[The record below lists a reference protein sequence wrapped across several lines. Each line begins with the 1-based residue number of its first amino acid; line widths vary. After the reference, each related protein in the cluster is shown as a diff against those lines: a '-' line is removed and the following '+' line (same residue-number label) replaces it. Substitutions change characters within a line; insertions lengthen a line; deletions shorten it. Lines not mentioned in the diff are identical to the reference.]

1 MKKVLVSLLVL
12 IILGL
17 GGFAGYKV
25 ISKKDVQTTSEP
37 TNVKQEKEV
46 ETIKLKN
53 DVETE
58 LNASPDK
65 VWEFSF
71 YKPLASSTVTSENIY
86 VLDQDGNKVDAGVQL
101 SGDQKTILV
110 NPPNGGY
117 TNGSYYE
124 IHFKNQIGYTTG
136 EKVDKPY
143 QLNFAIDRE
152 ETEEIKLNPE
162 LKIIDNKNIISA
174 SSTRVEISKNIN
186 ETVKVGDI
194 LVLKTS
200 NNPQG
205 QAVKVTSVDGGGS
218 KYTLAVEAPNFF
230 ELFDTL
236 NINKTYSL
244 TESNF
249 KPAPGVKSQ
258 AITSIEPNTQIA
270 ASNSPEKKYEYK
282 SKTFDMDVEKS
293 GIELEIEDLKLGKS
307 KAKLSGDL
315 NLYTPKVDVD
325 IDAKLT
331 GIKKV
336 EFVTT
341 AKTDA
346 HLLVTS
352 SSKGA
357 EKLTTK
363 ELVQEIQSSNKGK
376 GSFEKKLG
384 SFTIPLPTPG
394 LFIEGDV
401 VLQGQIDYKG
411 QIKYEVTFK
420 QTTKK
425 GVIYKNKKINKINSN
440 TGKLESEFTGVGTA
454 GFAVGPKMSF
464 SLTAFKIVGAGV
476 DTAVKAK
483 ADGKVVSGIMS
494 KNDLKFLCGSAEAK
508 LTGNGNLV
516 LGIDGFGKKRK
527 KLVDWKIAE
536 ATFLKKSFEFG
547 ECEKNISIKAN
558 PSQLQMKA
566 GETQNLK
573 VDEEYFDVKN
583 FETKKRSF
591 NTKGLK
597 VSFNQS
603 GVATVSKNKTS
614 LSVSTKEQPKA
625 KSATMS
631 LTVTKG
637 NLKGDKLAV
646 PILVTNYDEVQKQKE
661 KEEREKKEKEKQEA
675 SNQEKWAG
683 DWTRDINTDWAV
695 IEITE
700 QKGDILKFNINSIH
714 TDNAEA
720 ARGGYINVGDVKG
733 TAKVSGNVAT
743 QITDEM
749 DNGCMVKM
757 TNHQSYIQVEHI
769 TDCSGGGGLGVY
781 FEGKYKKGNIPE
793 TDWWKEEETD
803 ENTPEASGEES
814 QDQALEDSE
823 EPATEETPEEDA
835 QGILTCEQAEQRV
848 KEFLSLPADTDLSV
862 ACDGDIGGGIYFV
875 RVYKYVTDDPDNPNG
890 YNKFYGN
897 YHVDSK
903 TGEVKDA
910 I

>member
-1 MKKVLVSLLVL
+1 
-12 IILGL
+12 
-17 GGFAGYKV
+17 
-25 ISKKDVQTTSEP
+25 
-37 TNVKQEKEV
+37 QEAE
-46 ETIKLKN
+46 
-53 DVETE
+53 
-58 LNASPDK
+58 
-65 VWEFSF
+65 
-71 YKPLASSTVTSENIY
+71 
-86 VLDQDGNKVDAGVQL
+86 
-101 SGDQKTILV
+101 
-110 NPPNGGY
+110 
-117 TNGSYYE
+117 E
-124 IHFKNQIGYTTG
+124 I
-136 EKVDKPY
+136 
-143 QLNFAIDRE
+143 QLNPA
-152 ETEEIKLNPE
+152 
-162 LKIIDNKNIISA
+162 LKIIDNKDIISA
-174 SSTRVEISKNIN
+174 SSTRVEISKDIN
-186 ETVKVGDI
+186 VTVKAGDI

-205 QAVKVTSVDGGGS
+205 QAVKVTSGDSEGS
-218 KYTLAVEAPNFF
+218 KFTLAVEAPNFF

-244 TESNF
+244 TENNF

-270 ASNSPEKKYEYK
+270 ASNSSEKKYEYK

-331 GIKKV
+331 CFKKV

-376 GSFEKKLG
+376 GSLEKKLG

-425 GVIYKNKKINKINSN
+425 GVIYKNRKINKINSN

-508 LTGNGNLV
+508 LVGNGNLV

-547 ECEKNISIKAN
+547 ECEKTISVKAN
-558 PSQLQMKA
+558 PNQLQMKA

-583 FETKKRSF
+583 FETKKRFF

-597 VSFNQS
+597 VNFNQS
-603 GVATVSKNKTS
+603 GIATASKNKTS

-646 PILVTNYDEVQKQKE
+646 PILVTNYDEVQKKKE
-661 KEEREKKEKEKQEA
+661 KEEKEKEEKEKQE
-675 SNQEKWAG
+675 SGNQDKWAG
-683 DWTRDINTDWAV
+683 EWSRNLKKDPAGIDITNVKGNTFKFKLNANHFDSPDDLS
-695 IEITE
+695 
-700 QKGDILKFNINSIH
+700 KGFAS
-714 TDNAEA
+714 A
-720 ARGGYINVGDVKG
+720 GDVEG
-733 TAKVSGNVAT
+733 TARIEGNVAT
-743 QITDEM
+743 QITD
-749 DNGCMVKM
+749 DIDGGCMITM
-757 TNHQSYIQVEHI
+757 TNYTSYIKVDYQPSC
-769 TDCSGGGGLGVY
+769 TSSGGGVGVY
-781 FEGKYKKGNIPE
+781 YDGKYQKGSITETEPVQEEGSDDTAAEGSEEKQPSSDTEEPE
-793 TDWWKEEETD
+793 IEDTPAET
-803 ENTPEASGEES
+803 E
-814 QDQALEDSE
+814 QALTSAE
-823 EPATEETPEEDA
+823 
-835 QGILTCEQAEQRV
+835 AEQRV
-848 KEFLSLPADTDLSV
+848 KEFLNLPADTDLSV
-862 ACDGDIGGGIYFV
+862 VCDGDIGGGVYFV
-875 RVYKYVTDDPDNPNG
+875 RVYKYVTDDPSNPNG

-910 I
+910 TQEMIDEY

>member
-1 MKKVLVSLLVL
+1 MKKVLVSFLVL
-12 IILGL
+12 VILSL

-25 ISKKDVQTTSEP
+25 ISKRDVQTTTEP
-37 TNVKQEKEV
+37 TNVEQEKEV

-53 DVETE
+53 DIETE
-58 LNASPDK
+58 LNTTTDK

-71 YKPLASSTVTSENIY
+71 YKPLATSTVTSDNVY
-86 VLDQDGNKVDAGVQL
+86 VLDQDGNKVNAGIQL

-110 NPPNGGY
+110 SPPSGGY
-117 TNGSYYE
+117 KGGSYYE

-136 EKVDKPY
+136 EKVEKPH
-143 QLNFAIDRE
+143 QLNFSTDRQEAE
-152 ETEEIKLNPE
+152 EVKLNPR

-174 SSTRVEISKNIN
+174 SSTRVEISKDIN
-186 ETVKVGDI
+186 EIVKVGDI

-200 NNPQG
+200 KNPQG
-205 QAVKVTSVDGGGS
+205 QAVKVTSTDSGVN
-218 KYTLAVEAPNFF
+218 KYTVAVEAPNFF

-258 AITSIEPNTQIA
+258 AITSLDPKTQIS
-270 ASNSPEKKYEYK
+270 ASNSPGEKYEYK
-282 SKTFDMDVEKS
+282 SKTFDMDVERN
-293 GIELEIEDLKLGKS
+293 GIEIEVEDLKLGKS
-307 KAKLSGDL
+307 KAKLSGDV

-325 IDAKLT
+325 IDAKLL
-331 GIKKV
+331 GVKKV

-384 SFTIPLPTPG
+384 SFSIPLPTPG

-440 TGKLESEFTGVGTA
+440 TGKLESEFTGIGTA

-508 LTGNGNLV
+508 LVGNGNLI
-516 LGIDGFGKKRK
+516 LGIDGLGKKRK

-547 ECEKNISIKAN
+547 ECEKTISVKAN
-558 PSQLQMKA
+558 PFKLQMKA
-566 GETQNLK
+566 GESQSLK
-573 VDEEYFDVKN
+573 IDEEYFDVKN
-583 FETKKRSF
+583 FEIKNRSF
-591 NTKGLK
+591 NTKGIKLN
-597 VSFNQS
+597 FNQS
-603 GVATVSKNKTS
+603 GVATANKNKTT
-614 LSVSTKEQPKA
+614 LSVSAKEQPKA
-625 KSATMS
+625 KSTTMN
-631 LTVTKG
+631 LTVTRG
-637 NLKGDKLAV
+637 NLKGDKLSV
-646 PILVTNYDEVQKQKE
+646 PILITNYDEIQKRKE
-661 KEEREKKEKEKQEA
+661 KEKKEKEAQETGNKELWG
-675 SNQEKWAG
+675 ST
-683 DWTRDINTDWAV
+683 WTRDINTDRAG
-695 IEITE
+695 IDITQLE
-700 QKGDILKFNINSIH
+700 GNTFRFKLNATHVQD
-714 TDNAEA
+714 AEA
-720 ARGGYINVGDVKG
+720 ARNGIVSAGDVAG
-733 TAKVSGNVAT
+733 TAKVEGNVAT
-743 QITDEM
+743 QITNDLGSE
-749 DNGCMVKM
+749 CRIKM
-757 TNHQSYIQVEHI
+757 TNYNSYIQVEEI
-769 TDCSGGGGLGVY
+769 ADCSLEGGIGVY
-781 FEGKYKKGNIPE
+781 YEGKYKKGNIPE
-793 TDWWKEEETD
+793 ENWWQEE
-803 ENTPEASGEES
+803 G
-814 QDQALEDSE
+814 QDQATEDSE
-823 EPATEETPEEDA
+823 ESATEETPIEGAQSLLTHEEA
-835 QGILTCEQAEQRV
+835 IQRV
-848 KEFLSLPADTDLSV
+848 KEFVQLPADSDMTYV
-862 ACDGDIGGGIYFV
+862 YDGDTATGKYLI
-875 RVYKYVTDDPDNPNG
+875 RVFQYQEATADSTEHEAPYGFFTVDPR
-890 YNKFYGN
+890 
-897 YHVDSK
+897 
-903 TGEVKDA
+903 TGEVMDVNA
-910 I
+910 D

>member
-1 MKKVLVSLLVL
+1 MKKVLASFLVL

-53 DVETE
+53 DIETE
-58 LNASPDK
+58 MNTATDK

-71 YKPLASSTVTSENIY
+71 YKPLASSTITSENIY
-86 VLDQDGNKVDAGVQL
+86 VIDQDGNRVDAGVQL

-117 TNGSYYE
+117 ATGSYYE
-124 IHFKNQIGYTTG
+124 VHFKNQISYTTG
-136 EKVDKPY
+136 ERVEKPY
-143 QLNFAIDRE
+143 QLNFSTDRE
-152 ETEEIKLNPE
+152 EAEEIKLNPK
-162 LKIIDNKNIISA
+162 LKVIDNKNIISA
-174 SSTRVEISKNIN
+174 SSTRVEVSKDIN
-186 ETVKVGDI
+186 ETVEVGDI

-205 QAVKVTSVDGGGS
+205 QAVKVTSTDSEAS
-218 KYTLAVEAPNFF
+218 KYTLGVEAPNFF
-230 ELFDTL
+230 ELFDIL

-244 TESNF
+244 TDDNF
-249 KPAPGVKSQ
+249 KPEPGVKSQ
-258 AITSIEPNTQIA
+258 AITSIEPQTQIA
-270 ASNSPEKKYEYK
+270 ASNSSEKKYEYK
-282 SKTFDMDVEKS
+282 NKTFDMDVEKS
-293 GIELEIEDLKLGKS
+293 GIELEIENLKLGKS
-307 KAKLSGDL
+307 KAKLSGEL

-325 IDAKLT
+325 IDVRLT

-336 EFVTT
+336 EFATT

-346 HLLVTS
+346 HLLVTN

-384 SFTIPLPTPG
+384 SFAVPLPTAG

-411 QIKYEVTFK
+411 RIKYEVKFK

-440 TGKLESEFTGVGTA
+440 TGKLESEFTGIGSA
-454 GFAVGPKMSF
+454 GFAIGPKMSF

-476 DTAVKAK
+476 DTSVKAK

-494 KNDLKFLCGSAEAK
+494 KNNLKFLCGNAEAK
-508 LTGNGNLV
+508 LVGNGNLV

-536 ATFLKKSFEFG
+536 ATFLKKNFEFG
-547 ECEKNISIKAN
+547 ECEKTISVKAN
-558 PSQLQMKA
+558 PVKLQMKA

-583 FETKKRSF
+583 FETKRRTF

-597 VSFNQS
+597 VNFNQS
-603 GVATVSKNKTS
+603 GVATMSMNKTNIA
-614 LSVSTKEQPKA
+614 VSAKEQPKA
-625 KSATMS
+625 KNTTMG
-631 LTVTKG
+631 LIVTKG
-637 NLKGDKLAV
+637 NLKGDKLSV
-646 PILVTNYDEVQKQKE
+646 PIFVTNYDEVQKQKE
-661 KEEREKKEKEKQEA
+661 KEEKEKEEKEKQEA
-675 SNQEKWAG
+675 NNQEKWAG
-683 DWTRDINTDWAV
+683 VWTRDINTDWAD
-695 IEITE
+695 IEVTK
-700 QKGDILKFNINSIH
+700 QKGDTLKFSINSMH

-720 ARGGYINVGDVKG
+720 ARGGYINIGEVKG

-743 QITDEM
+743 QITDEIGS
-749 DNGCMVKM
+749 GCMVKL
-757 TNHQSYIQVEHI
+757 TNHQSYIQVEYI
-769 TDCSGGGGLGVY
+769 TDCSSIGGVY
-781 FEGKYKKGNIPE
+781 FDGKYKKGDIPMP
-793 TDWWKEEETD
+793 DWWKEETS
-803 ENTPEASGEES
+803 ENTPEDSDEGL
-814 QDQALEDSE
+814 QDENIEGSE
-823 EPATEETPEEDA
+823 EPATEEVPEEDT
-835 QGILTCEQAEQRV
+835 QGIITCEQAEQGV

-862 ACDGDIGGGIYFV
+862 VCDGDIGGGTYFV

-890 YNKFYGN
+890 YNKYYGN

-903 TGEVKDA
+903 TGEVTEA
-910 I
+910 LE